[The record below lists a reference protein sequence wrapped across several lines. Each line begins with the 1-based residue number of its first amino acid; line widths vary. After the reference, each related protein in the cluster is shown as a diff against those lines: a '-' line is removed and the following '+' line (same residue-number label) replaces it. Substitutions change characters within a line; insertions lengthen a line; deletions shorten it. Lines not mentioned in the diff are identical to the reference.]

1 MLLSRLFYY
10 LSSIPTLLL
19 GIKNW
24 PTVIAAF
31 LGLYTRERFVVELR
45 NGCRFQVRTLMDIW
59 IIKETCLDRQY
70 EHASVEIK
78 DGWVV
83 VDIGAGLGDFAICVA
98 SKHPYSTVYAYEPFP
113 ESFTMLEK
121 NLDLNQVQNVKAFP
135 YAVSGQVGF
144 IDLHIVSKEA
154 VQQSTAFKL
163 DRSQSSIRVQSTTLD
178 HILDEIHSGRCD
190 YLKMDCEGAE
200 YNILFSA
207 SDSALQ
213 RIKYICLE
221 YHDGVTEFSHQD
233 LVQFLERKGFQV
245 RLTPNP
251 AWRHLGFLYAMNLA
265 VLEPKPDLSAR

>member
-24 PTVIAAF
+24 STVVAAF
-31 LGLYTRERFVVELR
+31 LGLHAHKRLIVELR
-45 NGCRFQVRTLMDIW
+45 NGCRFQFRTPMDIW

-70 EHASVEIK
+70 ERESVEIK

-83 VDIGAGLGDFAICVA
+83 LDIGAGLGDFAICVA
-98 SKHPYSTVYAYEPFP
+98 SRHPHSTVYAYEPFP
-113 ESFTMLEK
+113 ESFTMLEN
-121 NLDLNQVQNVKAFP
+121 NLNLNQVQNVKIFP
-135 YAVSGQVGF
+135 HAVSGQVGF

-154 VQQSTAFKL
+154 VQQSTAFGL
-163 DRSQSSIRVQSTTLD
+163 DGSQSSIQVQSTTLD
-178 HILDEIHSGRCD
+178 HILDEIQSGKCD

-213 RIKYICLE
+213 RIKHICLE
-221 YHDGVTEFSHQD
+221 YHDGVTEFSHQE

-251 AWRHLGFLYAMNLA
+251 AWRHLGFLYAVNLA
-265 VLEPKPDLSAR
+265 ALEPKADLPVR